1 MHLPG
6 LSIFVHL
13 LGSKFDMNHRNSKS
27 RDHVFRRR
35 VGFETLEKRALLVAE
50 AETFNLARSFDA
62 TGLLGNPTASVN
74 WGDGSPA
81 TAVAVSG
88 GTNTGTVRISF
99 DYSLDKKGFLAD
111 GNRKTIL
118 DAAARI
124 VTSRLRD
131 NLTAIQ
137 PTGTN
142 TWTASTLDPETNA
155 TVDMRNM
162 NIAANEIVVFVGA
175 RELGGNQ
182 LGSGGPGGLA
192 ASGSPGWLNN
202 VLGRGQAGAITATKT
217 DVGPWGGTLAFDIS
231 TNWYFGLDQ
240 AGLQPGQQDFVTV
253 AVHELT
259 HLLGFGTAA
268 SWNNLKSG
276 SNFTGPKSRAAYDA
290 GGNVP
295 LSADGGH
302 WLESITDSGRKTLM
316 GSVIIAG
323 VRDTLTGLDLAAL
336 DDIGWDV
343 VDTNASINASHVY
356 ADNGI
361 YPITVTYR
369 GSTVGQ
375 FTDTASAN
383 ITNANPT
390 LSVVA
395 NQSIIRDQVL
405 TLTNIGSI
413 SDPGFANPAATPPTS
428 ETFPYT
434 INWGDGS
441 AVDTGTATLDR
452 IGNATTKTL
461 ASFDGSHTYRSTG
474 TFTVTVA
481 IQDDDGGTA
490 RQTFQVSVAAPPEL
504 SLQLNRTSI
513 VENATGEAATLTV
526 RRTAPA
532 STSATTV
539 NLISS
544 DTTEATVPASVVI
557 PAGQLSVTVPVTA
570 VDDALLDATQA
581 VTLTASGTGLV
592 SGTTALSVTDF
603 EALTASLSTATV
615 NENAPAG
622 TIFLIIAR
630 PNNGA
635 AVTVTISGNVST
647 EITIPSS
654 ATIDAGSRQVRVPL
668 DPINDADP
676 ERSLALAYRV
686 TAPGYIDDILAVVLL
701 DDEKPLFQN
710 PIDRFNADGLDGVK
724 ALDALKVINFL
735 SRRRENL
742 DLNPD
747 AEAPNGF
754 FADVNGD
761 YRITALDALQVI
773 NEIARRRRQTI
784 ASSEQQVND
793 KIAAPPLENRTTT
806 AAEATNDV
814 WIAQLF

>member
-1 MHLPG
+1 
-6 LSIFVHL
+6 
-13 LGSKFDMNHRNSKS
+13 MNHRNSKC
-27 RDHVFRRR
+27 RNQVVRRR
-35 VGFETLEKRALLVAE
+35 IGFETLEKRALLVAE

-62 TGLLGNPTASVN
+62 TGLLGTPSASIN

-88 GTNTGTVRISF
+88 GTNTGTVRIRF
-99 DYSLDKKGFLAD
+99 DYSLDTTGFVAD
-111 GNRKTIL
+111 GGRRAIL

-131 NLTAIQ
+131 NLTAIL
-137 PTGTN
+137 PSGTN
-142 TWTASTLDPETNA
+142 TWTASTFHPVTNA
-155 TVDMRNM
+155 VVNFNNM
-162 NIAANEIVVFVGA
+162 NIAANEIVVYVGA

-182 LGSGGPGGLA
+182 LGSGGPGGIA
-192 ASGSPGWLNN
+192 ANGTADWLNN

-217 DVGPWGGTLAFDIS
+217 DVGPWGGTLTFDIS

-240 AGLQPGQQDFVTV
+240 TGLQSGQQDFFTV
-253 AVHELT
+253 AAHELT
-259 HLLGFGTAA
+259 HLLGFGTVA
-268 SWNNLKSG
+268 SWTNLVSG
-276 SNFTGPKSRAAYDA
+276 SMFTGPKSRAAYDA

-295 LSADGGH
+295 LSTDGGH
-302 WLESITDSGRKTLM
+302 WLESITDAGRKTLM
-316 GSVIIAG
+316 GSVITAG
-323 VRDTLTGLDLAAL
+323 VRDTLAGLDLAAL

-343 VDTNASINASHVY
+343 VDTNASFNASHIY

-461 ASFDGSHTYRSTG
+461 ASFDGSHTYRSSG

-526 RRTAPA
+526 RRTGPA

-615 NENAPAG
+615 NESAPAG

-630 PNNGA
+630 PDNGA

-647 EITIPSS
+647 EITIPPS

-710 PIDRFNADGLDGVK
+710 PIDRFNVDGLGE
-724 ALDALKVINFL
+724 ALPIDALRVINFI
-735 SRRRENL
+735 SRRRLNTSL
-742 DLNPD
+742 DP
-747 AEAPNGF
+747 ETESPNGLF
-754 FADVNGD
+754 VDVNGD
-761 YRITALDALQVI
+761 YKVTPIDALQVI
-773 NEIARRRRQTI
+773 NEIARRRRQTTS
-784 ASSEQQVND
+784 AGEQQDND
-793 KIAAPPLENRTTT
+793 KIAAPPIDNRATT
-806 AAEATNDV
+806 AAEATTDSL
-814 WIAQLF
+814 IAQLF

>member
-1 MHLPG
+1 MHLLC

-217 DVGPWGGTLAFDIS
+217 DVGPWGGTLAFDTS
-231 TNWYFGLDQ
+231 TNWYFGLNQ
-240 AGLQPGQQDFVTV
+240 AGLQSGQQDFFTV
-253 AVHELT
+253 AAHELT

-276 SNFTGPKSRAAYDA
+276 SNFTGPKSRAADDG

-295 LSADGGH
+295 LSTDGGH

-316 GSVIIAG
+316 GPVISAG

-343 VDTNASINASHVY
+343 VDTNASFNASHVY
-356 ADNGI
+356 ADNGN

-375 FTDTASAN
+375 FSDSVSAN
-383 ITNANPT
+383 ITNTNPT
-390 LSVVA
+390 LTIVG
-395 NQSIIRDQVL
+395 NQLVIRDQVL

-413 SDPGFANPAATPPTS
+413 SDPGFANPAATPPSS
-428 ETFPYT
+428 ETFPFT

-441 AVDTGTATLDR
+441 AADTGTATLDR
-452 IGNATTKTL
+452 SGNATTPTL
-461 ASFDGSHTYRSTG
+461 ASFDGSHRYTSTG
-474 TFTVTVA
+474 TFTVSVA
-481 IQDDDGGTA
+481 IQDDDGGSA
-490 RQTFQVSVAAPPEL
+490 RQTFQVVVAPTPEL
-504 SLQLNRTSI
+504 SLALNRTSI
-513 VENATGEAATLTV
+513 SENATGEAATLTV

-539 NLISS
+539 SLSSS
-544 DTTEATVPASVVI
+544 DSTEAAVPASVVI
-557 PAGQLSVTVPVTA
+557 PAGELSVTVPVTA
-570 VDDALLDATQA
+570 VDDALLDGTQA
-581 VTLTASGTGLV
+581 VTLTASGSGLV

-603 EALTASLSTATV
+603 EQLIASLSSTTV
-615 NENAPAG
+615 IESAPAG
-622 TIFLIIAR
+622 AIFLIIAR
-630 PNNGA
+630 PDNGP

-647 EITIPSS
+647 EIIIPSS
-654 ATIDAGSRQVRVPL
+654 ATIDAGSREVRVPL
-668 DPINDADP
+668 DPINDSDP
-676 ERSLALAYRV
+676 ERSLALSYQV
-686 TAPGYIDDILAVVLL
+686 TAPGYIDDILAVVLV

-710 PIDRFNADGLDGVK
+710 PVDRFNVDGLGE
-724 ALDALKVINFL
+724 ALPIDALRIINFI
-735 SRRRENL
+735 SRRRLNTSL
-742 DLNPD
+742 DP
-747 AEAPNGF
+747 ETESPNGLF
-754 FADVNGD
+754 VDVNGD
-761 YRITALDALQVI
+761 YKVTPIDALLVI
-773 NEIARRRRQTI
+773 NEIARRRRQTT
-784 ASSEQQVND
+784 SSGEQQVND
-793 KIAAPPLENRTTT
+793 KIAAPPIENRATTT
-806 AAEATNDV
+806 AEATTDSL
-814 WIAQLF
+814 IAQLF